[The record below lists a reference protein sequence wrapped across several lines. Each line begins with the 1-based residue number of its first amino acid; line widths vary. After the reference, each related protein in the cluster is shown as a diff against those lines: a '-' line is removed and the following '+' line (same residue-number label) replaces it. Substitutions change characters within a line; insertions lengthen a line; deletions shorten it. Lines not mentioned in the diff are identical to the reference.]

1 MAIQVRASRLT
12 VFLSRMV
19 SFDIRQRSAAF
30 DFSFTRLFGVE
41 SPHEPAP
48 IRVHAVILPA
58 RGEEALHSAV
68 AFSFPLCGSSD
79 RDWTLDSA
87 FETLRSQA
95 VEFSQH
101 MGDPEI
107 TAMLDHFWG
116 LAHFF
121 ATGSADSAGHNYT
134 PSK

>member
-1 MAIQVRASRLT
+1 
-12 VFLSRMV
+12 MV
-19 SFDIRQRSAAF
+19 SFDIRQRSVAF

-41 SPHEPAP
+41 SLHEPAP

-68 AFSFPLCGSSD
+68 AFSFPLCGFSD
-79 RDWTLDSA
+79 REWTLDSV

-95 VEFSQH
+95 VDVSQH

-107 TAMLDHFWG
+107 TVMLDH
-116 LAHFF
+116 L
-121 ATGSADSAGHNYT
+121 
-134 PSK
+134 